1 MKRALLALML
11 AAMVLSTGCGNQAQ
25 EAAKDAQQKVE
36 QKATEA
42 KDAANAKVD
51 EAKDA
56 AKQTADDVAKKADE
70 MKADANSKVD
80 EAKDAANK
88 AAGDA
93 TAKVDEMKSD
103 ADKMAKDAA
112 AKVDEMA
119 TDMTSMMNER
129 VIALNGIK
137 PGASL
142 EELKTVFG
150 EATSVDG
157 NTMTFADGLKVVL
170 DGANKVKSIST
181 TENAFDTAEGVY
193 VGASEYSLND
203 YCGPADSVRVAN
215 GVAEYE
221 YNSGDK
227 KSIVVYKAQNGVITE
242 IICSL
247 K

>member
-1 MKRALLALML
+1 MKKTFALLML
-11 AAMVLSTGCGNQAQ
+11 ATMLFSVGCGNQAQ
-25 EAAKDAQQKVE
+25 DAAKDAQQKVE
-36 QKATEA
+36 QKADEA
-42 KDAANAKVD
+42 KAKVD
-51 EAKDA
+51 EAKDKA
-56 AKQTADDVAKKADE
+56 NQMADDAAKKADE
-70 MKADANSKVD
+70 MKADANAKVD

-88 AAGDA
+88 AADDA

-137 PGASL
+137 PGTSL

-157 NTMTFADGLKVVL
+157 NTMTFADGFKVVL

-181 TENAFDTAEGVY
+181 TANTFNTPEGVY

-203 YCGPADSVRVAN
+203 ACGPADSVRKIAN
-215 GVAEYE
+215 GAEYE
-221 YNSGDK
+221 YISGDK
-227 KSIVVYKAQNGVITE
+227 KSGVVYKAQNGVITE
-242 IICSL
+242 IICSM

>member
-1 MKRALLALML
+1 
-11 AAMVLSTGCGNQAQ
+11 Q
-25 EAAKDAQQKVE
+25 
-36 QKATEA
+36 
-42 KDAANAKVD
+42 
-51 EAKDA
+51 
-56 AKQTADDVAKKADE
+56 
-70 MKADANSKVD
+70 
-80 EAKDAANK
+80 
-88 AAGDA
+88 
-93 TAKVDEMKSD
+93 
-103 ADKMAKDAA
+103 
-112 AKVDEMA
+112 
-119 TDMTSMMNER
+119 
-129 VIALNGIK
+129 VIAINGIK
-137 PGASL
+137 PGASV
-142 EELKTVFG
+142 EELKSVFG

>member
-1 MKRALLALML
+1 MKKTFTLLML
-11 AAMVLSTGCGNQAQ
+11 ATMLFSVGCGNQAQ
-25 EAAKDAQQKVE
+25 DAAKDAQQKVE
-36 QKATEA
+36 QKADEA
-42 KDAANAKVD
+42 KAKVD

-56 AKQTADDVAKKADE
+56 AKQTADDAAKKAEE
-70 MKADANSKVD
+70 MKA
-80 EAKDAANK
+80 
-88 AAGDA
+88 
-93 TAKVDEMKSD
+93 D

-112 AKVDEMA
+112 AKVDEVA

-150 EATSVDG
+150 EATSVNG
-157 NTMTFADGLKVVL
+157 NELTFADGLKVVL
-170 DGANKVKSIST
+170 DGANKVKAIST
-181 TENAFDTAEGVY
+181 TADAFDTAEGVY

-203 YCGPADSVRVAN
+203 TCGPADAIRVAN

>member
-1 MKRALLALML
+1 MKKTFAVLML
-11 AAMVLSTGCGNQAQ
+11 ATMLFSVGCGNQAQ
-25 EAAKDAQQKVE
+25 DAAKDAQQKVE
-36 QKATEA
+36 QKADEAKAKVDEA

-56 AKQTADDVAKKADE
+56 ANKAADDAA
-70 MKADANSKVD
+70 AKVD

-88 AAGDA
+88 VADDAA
-93 TAKVDEMKSD
+93 AKVDEMKSD
-103 ADKMAKDAA
+103 AETMAND
-112 AKVDEMA
+112 MA
-119 TDMTSMMNER
+119 SMMNER
-129 VIALNGIK
+129 VIALGGLKPDTATIEDIK
-137 PGASL
+137 A
-142 EELKTVFG
+142 KFG
-150 EATSVDG
+150 EAISTEG

-170 DGANKVKSIST
+170 DSAQKVKSIST
-181 TENAFDTAEGVY
+181 TGAAFDTPEGVY

-203 YCGPADSVRVAN
+203 YCGPADNVRVAN

-227 KSIVVYKAQNGVITE
+227 KSMTIYKAQDGVITE

>member
-1 MKRALLALML
+1 MKRTLALLML
-11 AAMVLSTGCGNQAQ
+11 AAMILSTGCGNQAQ
-25 EAAKDAQQKVE
+25 DAAKDAQQKVE
-36 QKATEA
+36 QKADEAKAKVDEA

-56 AKQTADDVAKKADE
+56 ANKAADDAA
-70 MKADANSKVD
+70 AKVD
-80 EAKDAANK
+80 EAKDAAGK
-88 AAGDA
+88 AAEDA
-93 TAKVDEMKSD
+93 V
-103 ADKMAKDAA
+103 

-119 TDMTSMMNER
+119 SDVTSMMNER
-129 VIALNGIK
+129 VVALSGVM
-137 PGASL
+137 PGTSVDD
-142 EELKTVFG
+142 LKAKFG
-150 EATSVDG
+150 EAISVEG

-170 DGANKVKSIST
+170 DEAKKVKSIST
-181 TENAFDTAEGVY
+181 TANAFDTPEGVY

-203 YCGPADSVRVAN
+203 YCGPADNVRVAN

-227 KSIVVYKAQNGVITE
+227 KSVVVYKAQDGVITE

>member
-36 QKATEA
+36 QKADEA
-42 KDAANAKVD
+42 KAKVD

-56 AKQTADDVAKKADE
+56 AKQTADDATKKAE
-70 MKADANSKVD
+70 EIKADANAKVD
-80 EAKDAANK
+80 EVKDAANK

-181 TENAFDTAEGVY
+181 TADAFDTPEGVY

-203 YCGPADSVRVAN
+203 YCGPADSVRKIDN
-215 GVAEYE
+215 GAEYE
-221 YNSGDK
+221 YSSKDK

>member
-1 MKRALLALML
+1 MKKTFALLML
-11 AAMVLSTGCGNQAQ
+11 ATMLFSVGCGNQAQ
-25 EAAKDAQQKVE
+25 DAAKDAQQKVE
-36 QKATEA
+36 QKADEA
-42 KDAANAKVD
+42 KAKVD

-56 AKQTADDVAKKADE
+56 AKQTADD
-70 MKADANSKVD
+70 
-80 EAKDAANK
+80 AANK
-88 AAGDA
+88 AASDA

-112 AKVDEMA
+112 AKVDEVA
-119 TDMTSMMNER
+119 TDVTSMMNER

-181 TENAFDTAEGVY
+181 TTEAFDTAEGVY

-203 YCGPADSVRVAN
+203 YCGPADAVRVAN